1 MINKNYDANW
11 CGTSVK
17 MRISLDSQ
25 SKKPRFGQIEEFLRE
40 QMLAGTLLPETRLPA
55 TREKAH
61 SPGVNRITV

>member
-1 MINKNYDANW
+1 
-11 CGTSVK
+11 